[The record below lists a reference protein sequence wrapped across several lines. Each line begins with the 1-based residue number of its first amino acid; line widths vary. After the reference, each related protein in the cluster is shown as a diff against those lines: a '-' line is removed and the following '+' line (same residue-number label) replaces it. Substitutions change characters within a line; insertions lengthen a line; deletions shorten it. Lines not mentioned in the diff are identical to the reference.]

1 MNSRITRADSVV
13 EFGAAASNDL
23 AIANGSRR
31 RFLKT
36 GGMAAAA
43 MIVQPHVLGGP
54 AHTAPSDRVNVALVG
69 AGGRGRQ
76 NVRELLKLKD
86 VRVTAVADPAEH
98 WDLSNF
104 YYRGDAGRLPVCQ
117 EIETHYQQIE
127 PGFKCLQQ
135 VDYRELFAT
144 QASAFDAVLCAT
156 PDHMHA
162 HASLAAMRAGKHVYC
177 EKPLTHNI
185 AEARLVSRVAAET
198 GVATQLGNQGHSKDT
213 IRETV
218 ELVRAGAIGKVS
230 EVHAWVPATRWNKS
244 LTKPPV
250 TALPIPPGLNWDL
263 WCGVRNP
270 PDFHEAYAPVAWRD
284 FWSFGCGAMGD
295 FGCHDL
301 DSAVWALDL
310 GVPHRIEMRAA
321 GMSDLNLAPY
331 GEIGYFDFPASGS
344 RGPVRLNWY
353 SGGLLPPTP
362 EALPDSVSLP
372 RRGVLFVGSE
382 GVMLCGGAGGQA
394 VVYPEAHARTLEK
407 PQETLPRS
415 AGHHRDWV
423 DAIKGGPPASS
434 EFSYGAKLTEITLLG
449 LVAMRTGKIIHW
461 DEKNMQ
467 ARNCPEAAQIVEGE
481 YREGWRL
488 DQ

>member
-394 VVYPEAHARTLEK
+394 VVYPEAHAKSLEK

-415 AGHHRDWV
+415 DGHHRDWV

-461 DEKNMQ
+461 DEKNMR
-467 ARNCPEAAQIVEGE
+467 ARNCPEAAQIVKGD